1 MAGKYL
7 RGALISFSETFP
19 IPVPNIIV
27 FQFNPETMTHGWTPA
42 AAAPPPPPPSG
53 AGAGPAT
60 PPNPLAVTG
69 APGETFT
76 FTLKMDANEMEAEGG
91 VGRGLAVVSGVYT
104 RLAALEMLLFPVAP
118 SGGGLVGAVSAA
130 LGGGGGPLLRDVPGL
145 RVPTCLFVWGPG
157 RIVPVRLTSLSITE
171 QLYHPILLHPIHA
184 EAAVGLRVLTPDELN
199 HLQGP
204 LRQLSEIAYDYS
216 QGLREALA
224 IANLANAAESVI
236 GLLPI

>member
-27 FQFNPETMTHGWTPA
+27 FQFNPEQMTHGWTPA
-42 AAAPPPPPPSG
+42 AAAPAPAAA
-53 AGAGPAT
+53 AGSAT
-60 PPNPLAVTG
+60 PVAADPLAVTG

-76 FTLKMDANEMEAEGG
+76 FTLKMDASEMIAEGG
-91 VGRGLAVVSGVYT
+91 VGEALALASGVYT
-104 RLAALEMLLFPVAP
+104 RLAALEMLLFPVSPA
-118 SGGGLVGAVSAA
+118 GGGLVGAVSAA
-130 LGGGGGPLLRDVPGL
+130 LGGAGAPLMRDVPQS

-157 RIVPVRLTSLSITE
+157 RIVPVRMTSLSITE

-184 EAAVGLRVLTPDELN
+184 EASVGLRVLTPDELR
-199 HLQGP
+199 HLEGP
-204 LRQLSEIAYDYS
+204 LRQLSDIAYDYS
-216 QGLREALA
+216 QGLREAFA
-224 IANLANAAESVI
+224 IANLDNAAESVI